1 MLRLD
6 IQALSDSSA
15 DYRDSLQRL
24 PGVSINGNGPVTE
37 IPQYRGLI
45 WRQNGE
51 CMAFTCLIVWT
62 NIAFASADI
71 KGVPLSN
78 TKLAQ
83 GEKVL
88 FAHEAR

>member
-1 MLRLD
+1 
-6 IQALSDSSA
+6 
-15 DYRDSLQRL
+15 
-24 PGVSINGNGPVTE
+24 
-37 IPQYRGLI
+37 
-45 WRQNGE
+45 
-51 CMAFTCLIVWT
+51 MAFTCLIVWT